1 MKRNMS
7 FFAAMLLAL
16 ILVLLFPTLL
26 TIALYQNMQG
36 ILKEDVNR
44 SNTAML
50 KQISMMMDSR
60 LREVEQLA
68 VKVSFRPKIELLL
81 GRSQAMGAPTP
92 YEYKEIM
99 DSLAHYSMAN
109 EFIEQQYVYF
119 REQDTVVTPTV
130 KSDASVFYNNFYK
143 YEGLTEQQW
152 RGFLQSSGP
161 EALYLPVMAVTE
173 KNRQDVP
180 ERVITYI
187 RPIPYGESGSS
198 QGAFVVLIQEKRI
211 RELLE
216 NLTGAHQAK
225 IFIAD
230 KTGRLLAESSGDDRL
245 DSLNFDEVMFPGS
258 EQPTVGEASY
268 ISRINGEELT
278 VTTVVSPETGWRY
291 VSLVPRATLME
302 TVHGVQSLALTLLG
316 ICLLLGIGGAYVLA
330 KRLYSPINQLV
341 DSIVK
346 REEGTDRRRRS
357 EFLLIEE
364 TLSHTWRSQE
374 ELQTLLDLQAPAIQA
389 NFLNRLLRGLVDP
402 KTMNAES
409 LQFVGIRFVSDQ
421 FAVIVVDVDD
431 FQKFPGEDDE
441 RQWAMVRF
449 VVTNVSQELFGARHH
464 VYVVETDRSRLVLL
478 VNLNTGDSAEH
489 SVQLEAAIE
498 NLKVFVD
505 RKFGI
510 AASIGVSNVKHGFPE
525 IRTCLNEA
533 MAAVDYRIVKGKNR
547 VTHYREIDQ
556 AQARYYYPLDVEL
569 QLTNA
574 IRAGDYEQAEHLL
587 NHVDEMNFKSRQ
599 ISLEM
604 GRLLYFNMM
613 STLIQIWNDASD
625 RIRSAFKHDFDP
637 LAELSSCSTLGEMQE
652 KIRDIYR
659 KICEGVESTQQD
671 PGTVL
676 ADRIGAYIEE
686 RYADNSL
693 SLISIADHFRLT
705 PQYVSGF
712 FKKYKG
718 INLADYLARVRI
730 EHAKRLL
737 HDEALSLNRIA
748 ESVGYAKDAGLIRV
762 FKKYVGVTPGK
773 YREHLKNEERS

>member
-16 ILVLLFPTLL
+16 ILVLLFPTIL

-50 KQISMMMDSR
+50 KQISLMIDSR

-81 GRSQAMGAPTP
+81 GRQQAMGVPTP
-92 YEYKEIM
+92 YEYKEVM
-99 DSLAHYSMAN
+99 DSMAHYSMAN
-109 EFIEQQYVYF
+109 DFIDDQYVYF
-119 REQDTVVTPTV
+119 REQDVIVTPYV
-130 KSDASVFYNNFYK
+130 KSEAGMFYDYYYK
-143 YEGLTEQQW
+143 YDGITEAQW
-152 RGFLQSSGP
+152 RGYLQSGSS
-161 EALYLPVMAVTE
+161 EALYLPAMAVTE
-173 KNRQDVP
+173 KLKPDVT

-187 RPIPYGESGSS
+187 RSIPYGESGSS

-230 KTGRLLAESSGDDRL
+230 KTGQLLIESSGDKRL
-245 DSLNFDEVMFPGS
+245 AELQFHNGMVPGS
-258 EQPTVGEASY
+258 EQQAYGESSY
-268 ISRINGEELT
+268 VAEIGEEELMI
-278 VTTVVSPETGWRY
+278 TTIVSPETGWRY
-291 VSLVPRATLME
+291 VSMVPRATLME
-302 TVHGVQSLALTLLG
+302 KVNGVQSLALTLLG
-316 ICLLLGIGGAYVLA
+316 ICMLLGVGGAFVLA

-346 REEGTDRRRRS
+346 RDEGAKRKRRS

-374 ELQTLLDLQAPAIQA
+374 ELQLLLDRQTPAIQA
-389 NFLNRLLRGLVDP
+389 NFLNRLLRGLIEP
-402 KTMNAES
+402 QSMNADS
-409 LQFVGIRFVSDQ
+409 LQFVGIRFDSDL

-431 FQKFPGEDDE
+431 FRKFPGEDNE

-449 VVTNVSQELFGARHH
+449 VVTNVSQELFGDRHNI
-464 VYVVETDRSRLVLL
+464 YVVETDRSRLVLL
-478 VNLNTGDSAEH
+478 VNLAEGDTGDRAA
-489 SVQLEAAIE
+489 QIEAVVE
-498 NLKVFVD
+498 NLKSFVD

-510 AASIGVSNVKHGFPE
+510 SASIGVSSIKRGYLE
-525 IRTCLNEA
+525 IRTCFSEA
-533 MAAVDYRIVKGKNR
+533 LAAVDYRIVKGKNR
-547 VTHYREIDQ
+547 VTYYREIDL

-569 QLTNA
+569 QLVNA

-587 NHVDEMNFKSRQ
+587 DHVDEMNFKSRH

-613 STLIQIWNDASD
+613 STLIQIWNDASE
-625 RIRSAFKHDFDP
+625 RVRSAFVNDFDP
-637 LAELSSCSTLGEMQE
+637 LAELSGCSTLAEMQD

-659 KICEGVESTQQD
+659 KICEGVWSSQQD

-676 ADRIGAYIEE
+676 ADRIAAYIEE

-693 SLISIADHFRLT
+693 SLNAIADHFRLT

-718 INLADYLARVRI
+718 YNLADYMARVRV
-730 EHAKRLL
+730 EQAKRLL
-737 HDEALSLNRIA
+737 RDDELSLNRIA
-748 ESVGYAKDAGLIRV
+748 ELVGYAKDAGLIRV

-773 YREHLKNEERS
+773 YREHLKNEELA